1 MTMSVPEPVREVL
14 PRRGRRASF
23 ACPPDPVRV
32 AALLLLTVAVG
43 AAAASQPLAFGSSDD
58 VLELGTSI
66 RPEDRFRAAG
76 YLGPAYLPD
85 EWRAAGRLE
94 VEALAARLSVGLG
107 GTVHSGDSG
116 LYGPEDD
123 ELYDVA
129 RLVRYVRL
137 NSTTADRSYL
147 RLGPTERVTLASGAL
162 ARGYRTTAAWDERSI
177 GLEGALEAGRLRL
190 AGFADDV
197 LRFDGV
203 VGAEFEVD
211 LGAAVGPVRGLGVTV
226 AGVHDLG
233 RSGITGDSSLTGLE
247 VTARGT
253 LPGIG
258 PLDLE
263 PYATH
268 ARYLGQ
274 GSTVGGGVRIGS
286 DNVGDVFRGSV
297 GVGVFASTP
306 DFVPGHVGPFYS
318 ISNASERIVDD
329 GGFFESP
336 RRLELAGTPLDSLAA
351 GLDLVLD
358 LRLLAFGRFE
368 LSQHVRRHVGD
379 ETASAFA
386 LRAAGRL
393 PGQGRIEF
401 ALERQDFRGFF
412 DLIQDLG
419 QLNTLVLDVQVPV
432 GSRGVVFVRSRY
444 GYRRLTDAD
453 GLGRDDRFLVERR
466 FEPLVGVRLSR

>member
-1 MTMSVPEPVREVL
+1 MSVPEAVREVL
-14 PRRGRRASF
+14 PGPGPRGSLAR
-23 ACPPDPVRV
+23 PPNPVRA
-32 AALLLLTVAVG
+32 AALLLLSALAAGPVA
-43 AAAASQPLAFGSSDD
+43 AQPLAFGSSDD
-58 VLELGTSI
+58 VLELGSAL
-66 RPEDRFRAAG
+66 RPDDRFRAAG

-94 VEALAARLSVGLG
+94 VEALAGRLSVGLG
-107 GTVHSGDSG
+107 GTVHSGDGG

-123 ELYDVA
+123 ELYDLA

-137 NSTTADRSYL
+137 NATAADKSYL

-162 ARGYRTTAAWDERSI
+162 ARGYRTTAAWDERAI
-177 GLEGALEAGRLRL
+177 GLEGALEAGRVRL

-197 LRFDGV
+197 LRLDGV
-203 VGAEFEVD
+203 VGGELEVD
-211 LGAAVGPVRGLGVTV
+211 LGAAIGPVRGVGVTL

-233 RSGITGDSSLTGLE
+233 RPGLTGDSSLTGLE
-247 VTARGT
+247 VTARGR
-253 LPGIG
+253 LPGVG

-263 PYATH
+263 PFATH

-274 GSTVGGGVRIGS
+274 GSTLGGGLRIGS

-297 GVGVFASTP
+297 GAAVFVSTP

-318 ISNASERIVDD
+318 VSNGAERIVDD
-329 GGFFESP
+329 GAFFEAP
-336 RRLELAGTPLDSLAA
+336 RRVELAGTPLDSLAA
-351 GLDLVLD
+351 GLDLVFD
-358 LRLLAFGRFE
+358 VRLVAFGRLE
-368 LSQHVRRHVGD
+368 LSQRVRRHVGD
-379 ETASAFA
+379 EAASAFA

-412 DLIQDLG
+412 DLVQDLG

-432 GSRGVVFVRSRY
+432 GRRGVVFVRSRY

-453 GLGRDDRFLVERR
+453 GLEAEDRFIVERR
-466 FEPLVGVRLSR
+466 FEPLVGVRLGR